1 MLPPLATLDEL
12 EVRIGQQD
20 EAARA
25 EAVLRDASSLVRSE
39 AGKTWVNDTNVV
51 TGVPDMVVT
60 LVLKVAKRAIDNPEG
75 LTGETY
81 PEYAWRKD
89 GAEDGVY
96 LTDKECR
103 IARKLGGKSGLW
115 TQQTTRRSCDT
126 DTVFVEDQLGFELF
140 PMYAVDDLSCRTD

>member
-12 EVRIGQQD
+12 EVRMGQQD

-25 EAVLRDASSLVRSE
+25 EAVLWDASNLVRSE
-39 AGKTWVNDTNVV
+39 AGKTWVDDSNVV
-51 TGVPDMVVT
+51 AGVPDMVVT

-75 LTGETY
+75 LIGETY

-103 IARKLGGKSGLW
+103 IARRLGGKSGLW

-126 DTVFVEDQLGFELF
+126 ETVFVEDQFGSELF
-140 PMYAVDDLSCRTD
+140 PMYAVDDLSC